1 MSFCRVCG
9 REEIMSLSNMEI
21 IEQVKQSLEDLRD
34 VILFEGGT
42 GVADFSDWLEDI
54 DDKLKEAQAALVVA
68 QEQEKGTWL

>member
-1 MSFCRVCG
+1 
-9 REEIMSLSNMEI
+9 MSLTNMEI

-34 VILFEGGT
+34 IILFEGGT